1 MSSHYDIAI
10 IGAGPAGMA
19 AAHTAA
25 EHKASV
31 LLLDEQVAPGGQI
44 YRASEVNSQRDRPEL
59 GESYQAGLPLV
70 REFRQSRVDYVP
82 EANVWQLSQDRE
94 IGYSKDG
101 IAQMVSAQKI
111 IVASG
116 AQERPFPVPGWTLPG
131 VMTAGAAQILLK
143 ESEIGI
149 DNAVFCGSGPLLYL
163 VVSQYLAAGIP
174 VNAVIDLQPTENYFK
189 ALPKLPGALAS
200 LSKIIQGWGWKR
212 DIVRAG
218 IPLINGVS
226 ELRISGDNA
235 VDGVE
240 YCRSGRW
247 HRLDC
252 EHVLLHQGVVPN
264 INISRAAGCD
274 CQWNATQCCWNVMV
288 DDWFESSVA
297 GIAVAGDGAFIGG
310 AVAAEH
316 SGRIAALGALAGLGR
331 IDNRERDRLAH
342 PVRAA
347 YNREMRLRPFLDTL
361 FKPAKQ
367 FRVPKE
373 DDVVVCRCEE
383 ISVAQLREVIDIGCA
398 GPNQLK
404 SFSRCGMGPCQGRFC
419 GLTVSEMI
427 ADITGRSI
435 EDVGY
440 YRLRSPIKPLRLGEL
455 ANLHLPAE
463 D

>member
-1 MSSHYDIAI
+1 MTEHYDIVI

-19 AAHTAA
+19 AAQTAA
-25 EHKASV
+25 RHKAKI
-31 LLLDEQVAPGGQI
+31 LILDEQAAPGGQI
-44 YRASEVNSQRDRPEL
+44 YRASETNAKLDRPEL
-59 GESYQAGLPLV
+59 GESYQSGLPLV
-70 REFRQSRVDYVP
+70 HAFRESDVSYVP
-82 EANVWQLSQDRE
+82 NANVWQLSEDRE
-94 IGYSKDG
+94 VGYSKDG
-101 IAQMVSAQKI
+101 IARMVTGKQV

-131 VMTAGAAQILLK
+131 VMTVGAAQILLK

-149 DNAVFCGSGPLLYL
+149 ENAVFCGSGPLLYL
-163 VVSQYLAAGIP
+163 VVHQYLMAGIP
-174 VNAVIDLQPTENYFK
+174 VKAVIDLQPVGNYFK
-189 ALPKLPGALAS
+189 ALLKLPGALAS

-218 IPLINGVS
+218 VPLINGVS
-226 ELRISGDNA
+226 DLRISEDNA
-235 VDGVE
+235 ANGVE
-240 YCRSGRW
+240 YYRAGRW
-247 HRLDC
+247 HRLDS

-274 CQWNATQCCWNVMV
+274 CQWNAVQCCWNVVV
-288 DDWFESSVA
+288 DDWFESSLS

-310 AVAAEH
+310 GVAAEY
-316 SGRIAALGALAGLGR
+316 SGCIAALGALAKIRR

-342 PVRAA
+342 PIRAA
-347 YNREMRLRPFLDTL
+347 YTKEMRLRPFIDAL
-361 FKPAKQ
+361 FKPAKH
-367 FRVPKE
+367 FRIPKE

-383 ISVAQLREVIDIGCA
+383 ISVAQLREVIDIGCP

-419 GLTVSEMI
+419 GLTVSELI
-427 ADITGRSI
+427 ADITGKTI
-435 EDVGY
+435 EEVGY

-455 ANLHLPAE
+455 ANLNFPSE